1 MVTDFGKMIRVYRL
15 EHGLMLKDMAD
26 KLNVP
31 SSYLS
36 AMEMGRKTISN
47 EFIERLVSLFPF
59 TEEEKATL
67 NKAVASSANVVKF
80 DLRAMNANKRQMVLS
95 FARKFETLDDE
106 TVHKIMNYLSEEEDD

>member
-36 AMEMGRKTISN
+36 AMEMGRKTISK
-47 EFIERLVSLFPF
+47 EFIEKLIGLFSF
-59 TEEEKATL
+59 TEEEKTAL
-67 NKAVASSANVVKF
+67 YNPV
-80 DLRAMNANKRQMVLS
+80 RADDGGNIAFLLGKQRE
-95 FARKFETLDDE
+95 RKQ
-106 TVHKIMNYLSEEEDD
+106 

>member
-36 AMEMGRKTISN
+36 AMEMGRKTISK
-47 EFIERLVSLFPF
+47 EFIEKLVFLFSF
-59 TEEEKATL
+59 TEEEKTTL
-67 NKAVASSANVVKF
+67 YKAVENSATVIKL
-80 DLRAMNANKRQMVLS
+80 DLRTINAAKRDMALS
-95 FARKFETLDDE
+95 FARKFENLDDD
-106 TVHKIMNYLSEEEDD
+106 TVHKIMSYLSEEDDG